1 MTETS
6 NAEIGNQVLASF
18 MSKSRTA
25 IANGRQG
32 PAEMSAFNVTNSV
45 TQPDVQEIT
54 PNFLAMYTA
63 PEQTIL
69 WIDSRRK
76 VMEKWWPETTN
87 YERRRNGWTS
97 AGSYLTSCCAGGVVQ
112 TYLVDDGH
120 HDRCAA
126 VSEYGEDWVRYGDS
140 GWSVLK

>member
-25 IANGRQG
+25 IANGPSG
-32 PAEMSAFNVTNSV
+32 LAEMSAFNLTIVIPSR
-45 TQPDVQEIT
+45 DVHEIT
-54 PNFLAMYTA
+54 PNFLAMNTA

-76 VMEKWWPETTN
+76 VMEKWCPETTN
-87 YERRRNGWTS
+87 YERRN
-97 AGSYLTSCCAGGVVQ
+97 
-112 TYLVDDGH
+112 DGH
-120 HDRCAA
+120 QLA
-126 VSEYGEDWVRYGDS
+126 VT
-140 GWSVLK
+140 